1 MQYILLFLTDGVLGY
16 FLQGVGFLM
25 GVYAFVKRRIVA
37 REFIPMAVLYAL
49 VAFGIRQ
56 ISIISFGFHSIL
68 IMIIFILLAVLV
80 LKTPAFMTVVGVLA
94 SSVAILLS
102 ELINLSV
109 LSAIMGHEQI
119 MTIIA
124 GGDTVAGKIHKAITG
139 VPTNLILIAAMFV
152 FYQLRMRSKKEREQ
166 DGKTGAQVGAEN
178 RGFAER

>member
-1 MQYILLFLTDGVLGY
+1 MHL
-16 FLQGVGFLM
+16 
-25 GVYAFVKRRIVA
+25 
-37 REFIPMAVLYAL
+37 
-49 VAFGIRQ
+49 
-56 ISIISFGFHSIL
+56 IL

-166 DGKTGAQVGAEN
+166 DGKTGAQVGAED